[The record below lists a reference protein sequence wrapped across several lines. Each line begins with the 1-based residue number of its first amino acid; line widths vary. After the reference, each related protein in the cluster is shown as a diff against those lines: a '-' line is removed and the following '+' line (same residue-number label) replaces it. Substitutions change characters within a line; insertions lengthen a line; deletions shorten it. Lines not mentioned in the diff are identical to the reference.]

1 MISKILFKLKLCVA
15 FVCFLSFHS
24 IQAQNDSL
32 VLTNNNVIVGELKTM
47 NRGVATM
54 ETDYS
59 DDDFKIEWD
68 KIKTIYTTSSFLI
81 NLKSGGRYNGKVESS
96 GEKTV
101 NIIRATDTIRDV
113 QKDNIVFLNAVKSS
127 FWDKLSVS
135 LGLGYNYTKA
145 NNLSQFSIRSTLG
158 YQERRWALN
167 GSYNDIRSIQDSV
180 ADIHRLDAALG
191 FKYYLKKNWF
201 TLAEVSWLSNTEQN
215 IDLRTLGKLG
225 MGKFLV
231 RTNQVYW
238 GVQAGASFNNETFG
252 VNGQKTYNNSGE
264 GFVGTELNL
273 YDIGDL
279 SLLTN
284 LYIYPSF
291 TESGRWRA
299 DYRFD
304 FKYDLP
310 LDFYIDLGFSLNYD
324 NKPAESGSESDFV
337 FQTIF
342 GWDL

>member
-1 MISKILFKLKLCVA
+1 MKHLTSTLKL
-15 FVCFLSFHS
+15 
-24 IQAQNDSL
+24 SL
-32 VLTNNNVIVGELKTM
+32 VLFCLFNFSNLFAQTDSIVLKNNNTIVGELKSM

-59 DDDFKIEWD
+59 DDDFKIEWGE
-68 KIKTIYTTSSFLI
+68 IKTISTTSSFLI

-96 GEKTV
+96 GENTI
-101 NIIRATDTIRDV
+101 NIIRATDTIADIE
-113 QKDNIVFLNAVKSS
+113 KNNIVFLNAVKSS
-127 FWDKLSVS
+127 FWDKLSAS
-135 LGLGYNYTKA
+135 IGLGYNYTKA
-145 NNLSQFSIRSTLG
+145 NNLSQFSLRSTLG

-167 GSYNDIRSIQDSV
+167 ANYNDIRSVQDSV
-180 ADIHRLDAALG
+180 ETIKRLDAALG

-225 MGKFLV
+225 IGKFLV

-238 GVQAGASFNNETFG
+238 GVQAGASFNNEKFTVDG
-252 VNGQKTYNNSGE
+252 NQIYNNSGE
-264 GFVGTELNL
+264 AFIGTELNL

-284 LYIYPSF
+284 LYVYPSF

-299 DYRFD
+299 DYRLD
-304 FKYDLP
+304 LKYDLP
-310 LDFYIDLGFSLNYD
+310 LNFYVDLGFSLNYD
-324 NKPAESGSESDFV
+324 NKPVETASESDYV
-337 FQTIF
+337 FQTIL